1 MLCFSLSS
9 LDVIRTGKQVVGTS
23 LLKTNAAAA
32 SSKPP
37 MGSQNT
43 MAYSSGDD
51 DLEIIEVKPAPTSML
66 NKNKIMQRNPA
77 IGSQNLS
84 QAQMQALAAARQKLA
99 LMTGAG
105 GSGNNRVMS
114 NSMLNSMMN
123 LSGANL
129 LGNPLSGSNSLGFGL
144 GDFGLHAAAAGL
156 LGGGTSTAGQLDI
169 LQKCKNLK
177 LSLFNPSS
185 ENSETNY

>member
-9 LDVIRTGKQVVGTS
+9 LDVIRTGKPVVGTS
-23 LLKTNAAAA
+23 LLKANAAAA
-32 SSKPP
+32 SSKPA

-51 DLEIIEVKPAPTSML
+51 DLEIIEVKPAPAASML
-66 NKNKIMQRNPA
+66 NKNKIMQRNLV
-77 IGSQNLS
+77 GSQNLS

-177 LSLFNPSS
+177 LSLFNLSS

>member
-32 SSKPP
+32 ASKPP

-66 NKNKIMQRNPA
+66 NKNKIMQE
-77 IGSQNLS
+77 SDYC
-84 QAQMQALAAARQKLA
+84 
-99 LMTGAG
+99 T
-105 GSGNNRVMS
+105 
-114 NSMLNSMMN
+114 
-123 LSGANL
+123 
-129 LGNPLSGSNSLGFGL
+129 SLVF
-144 GDFGLHAAAAGL
+144 
-156 LGGGTSTAGQLDI
+156 
-169 LQKCKNLK
+169 KWLK
-177 LSLFNPSS
+177 RI
-185 ENSETNY
+185 